1 MTDNTQDSGLPGE
14 HPNPGP
20 RPRPIIRIVLSLII
34 LTMGVGTAAYLKNS
48 GPRTQKRPPVKLSPT
63 VQVEIVRPS
72 EYQIVVKAM
81 GTVIPDREVVLK
93 SRVSGEVVDIHPEF
107 TEGGFL
113 RKDMKLLQIDP
124 LDYELALARQQSAVA
139 DAEYALKLELGHQV
153 VAKREWE
160 LLNGDQPAQ
169 DMEKELALR
178 KPHLDKARA
187 ELAAAQA
194 ELETAMLNLDRT
206 RIMAPFNA
214 MVRSKSVDLGSQV
227 TPQDSLAEL
236 VGTDVYR
243 IQTSIPMDHLGWIQI
258 PGHAGGSG
266 SKARI
271 IYAHGHECKG
281 TVTRLMSDLS
291 TEGRMARLLVEV
303 MDPLGLKDVD
313 RDRVPLLIG
322 EYVRVEIQGRKLDR
336 VFQIPRTALRDNSSV
351 WIATDNQTL
360 EIRKVRPVWR
370 DTDIV
375 LLQDGLNPQERLI
388 VSDLP
393 AVVEGMSVRVD
404 ALQSEIKSDP
414 SGKESN
420 ARNRSS
426 SYDQPAAK

>member
-1 MTDNTQDSGLPGE
+1 MTDNTQDSGLLGK

-20 RPRPIIRIVLSLII
+20 RPRPNIRIVLSVVI

-48 GPRTQKRPPVKLSPT
+48 APRTQKRPPVKLSPT
-63 VQVEIVRPS
+63 VQVESVRPT

-93 SRVSGEVVDIHPEF
+93 SRVAGEVVDIDPEF

-113 RKDMKLLQIDP
+113 RKNMKLLQIDP
-124 LDYELALARQQSAVA
+124 LDYELALERQQSAVA
-139 DAEYALKLELGHQV
+139 DAEYALKLELGHQA

-160 LLNGDQPAQ
+160 LLSGDQPVQ

-194 ELETAMLNLDRT
+194 ELKTAMLDLGRT

-227 TPQDSLAEL
+227 TPQESLAEL
-236 VGTDVYR
+236 A
-243 IQTSIPMDHLGWIQI
+243 SIPMDHLGWIQI
-258 PGHAGGSG
+258 PGQADGSG

-271 IYAHGHECKG
+271 IYGQGHECMG
-281 TVTRLMSDLS
+281 TVTRLMADLS
-291 TEGRMARLLVEV
+291 TEGRMARILVEIK
-303 MDPLGLKDVD
+303 DPLGLKAVD
-313 RDRVPLLIG
+313 QDRVPLLIG
-322 EYVRVEIQGRKLDR
+322 EYVRVEIQGRKLDH

-351 WIATDNQTL
+351 WIAGENQTL

-370 DTDIV
+370 DADIV
-375 LLQDGLNPQERLI
+375 LLQDGLKPQVRLI

-404 ALQSEIKSDP
+404 ALKSEIKSDP
-414 SGKESN
+414 PAKESD
-420 ARNRSS
+420 ARDRSS